1 MRCPADVLGVKVKD
15 IAARIGIT
23 LGALVLFL
31 LLRPDMLLYA
41 KSEHQRHIGTG
52 KLIDEYLRTA
62 KVRKLQIGAGKNNKA
77 GWLNTDIDMRTEE
90 AAEQAYLDATKP
102 FPLPDRSFRYVYS
115 EHVIEHVPFAEGL
128 GMLRE
133 TFRVLEPGGR
143 VRIATPDLNQFL
155 NLFKTEQTSEMKQ
168 YIQDK
173 LKWHE
178 WPKTPDDECFILNM
192 QLRDWG
198 HQFIYTPKMM
208 KAVLEHVGFR
218 NVTQQAVSK
227 SDDPVLVGLEGRV
240 HWREANANLYET
252 MVFEAVKP

>member
-1 MRCPADVLGVKVKD
+1 VSGKQIP
-15 IAARIGIT
+15 ARIGIT
-23 LGALVLFL
+23 LAAVALFL

-41 KSEHQRHIGTG
+41 KSEHQRLVGSQQ
-52 KLIDEYLRTA
+52 LIDNYIRTT

-77 GWLNTDIDMRTEE
+77 GWLNTDIDMKTDE
-90 AAEQAYLDATKP
+90 ASQQAYLDATKP
-102 FPLPDRSFRYVYS
+102 FPFAKNTFRYVYS

-128 GMLRE
+128 GMLKE

-143 VRIATPDLNQFL
+143 VRLATPDLGRFL
-155 NLFKTEQTSEMKQ
+155 ALFREEQTPEMKQ
-168 YIQDK
+168 YIADK

-178 WPKTPDDECFILNM
+178 WPQTPDNECFILNM
-192 QLRDWG
+192 QVRDWG

-218 NVTQQAVSK
+218 HVKQQTVGK
-227 SDDPVLVGLEGRV
+227 SDDPALTGLEGRV

-252 MVFEAVKP
+252 MVFEAEKP